1 MLRTHETIDIFNIVN
16 KIYLVF
22 TSKSLC
28 LVQIM
33 VFLCY
38 ACHTHFSLSVPGLYY
53 GITIAIVSATTA
65 MTVLT
70 LNIHHKG
77 SRGLEVPQSVKKV
90 FFGIFAKIL
99 FIKLDLPHP
108 PQKDMVCIVSLHYC
122 CTHNCLTL

>member
-1 MLRTHETIDIFNIVN
+1 M
-16 KIYLVF
+16 
-22 TSKSLC
+22 
-28 LVQIM
+28 
-33 VFLCY
+33 
-38 ACHTHFSLSVPGLYY
+38 CHAHFSLSVPGLYY

-108 PQKDMVCIVSLHYC
+108 PQKDMVCIVSLHC
-122 CTHNCLTL
+122 CCMHNCLTL